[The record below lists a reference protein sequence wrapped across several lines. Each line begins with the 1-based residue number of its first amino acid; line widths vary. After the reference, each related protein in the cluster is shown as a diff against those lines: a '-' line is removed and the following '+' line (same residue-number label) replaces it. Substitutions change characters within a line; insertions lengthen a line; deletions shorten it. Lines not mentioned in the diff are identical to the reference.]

1 MQDEWGKIF
10 IKPPPSDLNE
20 DGIVNGLDLDILI
33 EQWDIIEGD
42 GVCDELSIPNT
53 IGGCTQILCFSEGG
67 SQEAQG
73 GPDNIQTF
81 INIGSEGNNF
91 IEVRGS
97 GKYVTKFNS
106 YTNELI
112 IKDGE
117 LKTKK
122 TVDLD
127 DLILDGNK
135 IIDEVL
141 VSVFKEPKSYTKEN
155 LIEIS
160 CHGSAFIVTQ
170 IIKLLIS
177 QGARPAQPGEFTKRA
192 FLNGQYDLAQAEAVA
207 DLIASDSEAAHQAAM
222 NQMRGGFSA
231 EIKLLREKLVHFAS
245 LIELELDFG
254 EEDVEF
260 ANRKELKVLVREL
273 QNVIQPLIDSFDLGN
288 VIKDGVPIVIA
299 GKPNVGKS
307 TLLNALLNEEKAIV
321 SEIPGTTRD
330 YIEDRINIDGISFR
344 FTDTAGLRKAKD
356 KIEAIGVEL
365 THQKMSQASLI
376 IYIFDVNET
385 SPEKLKEELKKLNTY
400 NIPYLIAGNK
410 TDKCNK
416 PSLNPSRPKV
426 RNRPKGGRED
436 TISSFKKLFPGNIK
450 GTPLP
455 YEIIFIS
462 ALNNQNIDKLK
473 KKLLELVNAQTIKTA
488 NTVVTNVRHYDSL
501 VQTRDALNKVL
512 DGIETGKT
520 GDIVALDIRNGL
532 HYLGEITGEITTED
546 LLENIFSKFC
556 IGK

>member
-1 MQDEWGKIF
+1 MGINNSPLFNDTIVAPATSQGISAIAVIRLSGK
-10 IKPPPSDLNE
+10 
-20 DGIVNGLDLDILI
+20 
-33 EQWDIIEGD
+33 Q
-42 GVCDELSIPNT
+42 
-53 IGGCTQILCFSEGG
+53 
-67 SQEAQG
+67 A
-73 GPDNIQTF
+73 
-81 INIGSEGNNF
+81 INICDKVF
-91 IEVRGS
+91 Q
-97 GKYVTKFNS
+97 GKDLKKQQTHTIHYGT
-106 YTNELI
+106 
-112 IKDGE
+112 IK
-117 LKTKK
+117 
-122 TVDLD
+122 
-127 DLILDGNK
+127 DGNK

-155 LIEIS
+155 LVEIS

-170 IIKLLIS
+170 IIKLLIR

-222 NQMRGGFSA
+222 NQMRGGFST

-260 ANRKELKVLVREL
+260 ANSKELKLLVREL
-273 QNVIQPLIDSFDLGN
+273 QNVIQPLINSFDLGN

-344 FTDTAGLRKAKD
+344 FTDTAGLRKAKG
-356 KIEAIGVEL
+356 KIEAIGVER

-462 ALNNQNIDKLK
+462 AFKSQNIDKLK
-473 KKLLELVNAQTIKTA
+473 KKLSKLVNTQTIKTA